1 MSTNS
6 KIMIAGIVLTSALIM
21 YALFNQVK
29 KSDMNLDTL
38 TDDSKENR
46 KVTFTK

>member
-6 KIMIAGIVLTSALIM
+6 KIMIAGIVLTSAVVI

-38 TDDSKENR
+38 NDSSKENR
-46 KVTFTK
+46 KVIFTK